1 MVKEYADFLGS
12 QPPYDAL
19 TADELLALVSR
30 AEVEYVPAGK
40 TLDVAGTAPG
50 EHLWVVRT
58 GAGPFGGWALAPEGM
73 SKCKPRTALTCLRA
87 CAAG

>member
-1 MVKEYADFLGS
+1 MPQQLALIADFLGS

-40 TLDVAGTAPG
+40 TLIVAGAAPLDQ
-50 EHLWVVRT
+50 LWVVRT
-58 GAGPFGGWALAPEGM
+58 GALEVIDRGRVQIRQPGEV
-73 SKCKPRTALTCLRA
+73 
-87 CAAG
+87 